1 MSNEVRQAIVIVH
14 GMGEQR
20 PLETLKGFI
29 DAALP
34 GPPSELH
41 SRPDKVTDSYEARRY
56 LAERKPK
63 NRNAQEIYAQT
74 EVYEFHWAHMMQGNR
89 LDDMWSTFRR
99 VLFAL
104 PNQVPSGL
112 RVVWA
117 LFWLGVA
124 LTVWAFWAGPLSDLG
139 LLDVTGDEGIARV
152 IRTLIGS
159 SLITSALIYV
169 ITKMLPSWMT
179 KNFVDVVRYLDT
191 SARSYDAR
199 RNIRK
204 GMVELLDGLHKA
216 KDSDGDPRYQ
226 RIILVAHSLG
236 AYIAYDGIA
245 YLWTRMNKL
254 HAGAHK
260 QEPPPPPDP
269 SNTPDGLAELEAA
282 AQVLLDAEQMGRK
295 ATTQQ
300 VKTYREAQRNLWL
313 GLRKN
318 GNPWI
323 ITDFVTAGTP
333 MYMADRIYTKN
344 EKEFRERA
352 SLTELPRC
360 PPVSDDASGEPLKY
374 TWKNGSRKVLY
385 HGAPFA
391 VVRWTNVW
399 FPPALG
405 FFGDWF
411 GGPLARLYGY
421 GIQDVP
427 LKGNKPKQLIPAW
440 AHTLYFDFPED
451 EGADSVTGVLQEAF
465 DLASSE
471 WLAPTLQA
479 PAPNPETAQGTGRAG

>member
-104 PNQVPSGL
+104 PNQVPSVL

-124 LTVWAFWAGPLSDLG
+124 LAVWAFWAGPLSDLG

-199 RNIRK
+199 RDIRK

-269 SNTPDGLAELEAA
+269 SNTPDGLTELEAA

-352 SLTELPRC
+352 SLTDVSGSSRGCGFRTISKLSSRERRRFWRTAEVHVEERLAQGPLPRR
-360 PPVSDDASGEPLKY
+360 PVRGRSLDQCLVPA
-374 TWKNGSRKVLY
+374 
-385 HGAPFA
+385 GAGVFRGLVWRGARP
-391 VVRWTNVW
+391 VVRVRH
-399 FPPALG
+399 PRRACEGKQAQAAHPSLG
-405 FFGDWF
+405 AHSV
-411 GGPLARLYGY
+411 LRLPGRR
-421 GIQDVP
+421 
-427 LKGNKPKQLIPAW
+427 KG
-440 AHTLYFDFPED
+440 
-451 EGADSVTGVLQEAF
+451 
-465 DLASSE
+465 
-471 WLAPTLQA
+471 
-479 PAPNPETAQGTGRAG
+479 